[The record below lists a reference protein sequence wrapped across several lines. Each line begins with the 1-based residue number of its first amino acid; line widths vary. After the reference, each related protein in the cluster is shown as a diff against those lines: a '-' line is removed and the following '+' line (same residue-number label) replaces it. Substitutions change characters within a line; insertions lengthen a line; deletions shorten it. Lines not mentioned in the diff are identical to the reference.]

1 MHIVDN
7 TVIREIGLTDR
18 YGNQVQTAPPPP
30 NTVQAPE
37 IGANGAFSA
46 LLLLAGILAV
56 MLGRRPR
63 GPTWLKSQRNA

>member
-1 MHIVDN
+1 MHVADN
-7 TVIREIGLTDR
+7 NLIREIGHTDR

-37 IGANGAFSA
+37 IGANGALSA

-63 GPTWLKSQRNA
+63 HPA